1 MAKKRERKIKA
12 VFTVFEY
19 EDGSPMEAMLPDG
32 RMALVIDRGDWMA
45 CTHVHQTQGIIR
57 KHRGSKIEIVDDEFG
72 DLERCRQYMLDG
84 GAGKSEVKSMVLES
98 RPMVS
103 FW

>member
-12 VFTVFEY
+12 VFTVFVY

-45 CTHVHQTQGIIR
+45 CTGVHQAQGIIR
-57 KHRGSKIEIVDDEFG
+57 KHRGGKIEIIDDEHG
-72 DLERCRQYMLDG
+72 DLEKCRQKLISY
-84 GAGKSEVKSMVLES
+84 GAYQSEAKKMALES